1 MSDSTRPFAIEQD
14 VGSVPQ
20 TDAWS
25 FEASDQVIPR
35 LSPTTVEQISE
46 RSAANRVI
54 SATDSFETID
64 GSLFGPATPRRV
76 SSGLRAFKPLYQW
89 EGVVQE
95 VNGKGFSARLLPI
108 EDGRAH
114 KGQVEF
120 ADFDFDDLADE
131 SDLHFVQEGAIFY
144 WTLGRSRSRAGQITK
159 TSLVRF
165 RRLPPASEYEALSAA
180 REAEEL
186 LADLEDTGSAR
197 EDSSSI

>member
-1 MSDSTRPFAIEQD
+1 MSESTRPFAIEPD
-14 VGSVPQ
+14 GVPIPK

-25 FEASDQVIPR
+25 FEASDQVLPR
-35 LSPTTVEQISE
+35 LNPPTSEHVNE

-54 SATDSFETID
+54 SATDSFETVD
-64 GSLFGPATPRRV
+64 ASLFNPAKPSRV

-95 VNGKGFSARLLPI
+95 INGKGFSARLLPI
-108 EDGRAH
+108 ENGRADT
-114 KGQVEF
+114 GQVEF

-131 SDLHFVQEGAIFY
+131 SDLQFVQEGAIFY
-144 WTLGRSRSRAGQITK
+144 WTLGKSRSRAGQITK

-165 RRLPPASEYEALSAA
+165 RRLPPTSGYEALNAA

-186 LADLEDTGSAR
+186 LADLDSDGRVR
-197 EDSSSI
+197 EDSS